1 LKSKLLRAVTIGAA
15 FLIPVTG
22 MTFAGIQTAGATSAK
37 FNVTGTADVVTTLT
51 ITSPTTTNNNVT
63 LTTSTGNF
71 KTTTAIGKI
80 HLHGKATGGNLI
92 ANMTEAAKSGK
103 STAGKVTSWTSSGVS
118 ITLSTTLAGT
128 TYDGCVITLG
138 GTISF
143 KTVGGKIIVTP
154 ARDLSPTTD
163 SVAGCT
169 HAGATSLIQAA
180 ITAKKPITVTLA
192 ATV

>member
-103 STAGKVTSWTSSGVS
+103 STAGKVTAWTASGVS
-118 ITLSTTLAGT
+118 IALSSTLAGT
-128 TYDGCVITLG
+128 TYNGCTITFTQ
-138 GTISF
+138 TIGF
-143 KTVGGKIIVTP
+143 KTKTGKIIVTP
-154 ARDLSPTTD
+154 ALSLTKTKD
-163 SVAGCT
+163 KVAGCT
-169 HAGATSLIQAA
+169 HTTATSLVQAA
-180 ITAKKPITVTLA
+180 ITAKKPITATLA